1 MGCSG
6 SSDDSHKKSKCDDG
20 QNRRKIRERPRALV
34 LMDLK
39 RSTTEAKNTATTT
52 VVTAMLARTANI
64 RRIRRARRIKRIRRT
79 RAGKPY

>member
-39 RSTTEAKNTATTT
+39 RSTEATITATTT
-52 VVTAMLARTANI
+52 VGTAMLARTANI